1 MGRARSRLAS
11 AFFQRDV
18 QIAARCLPERGEA
31 KGYCRQKHDSGREQQ
46 DLAVEADQ
54 TARRK
59 VERDGRNQC
68 AQSPIGRQEAGARA
82 DQGDQEAFGKELAQ
96 QTSRPRADSQSD
108 GHLALA
114 RANTGKHEAGH
125 IHTSNEKEKSDC
137 AEKHDQARTRIAGEP
152 AMVVA
157 HKQTAIFRWK
167 LPEDDLQV
175 CLRLSNADARLQAR
189 DHARVRSLVAE
200 RVTQV

>member
-31 KGYCRQKHDSGREQQ
+31 KGYCRQ
-46 DLAVEADQ
+46 
-54 TARRK
+54 
-59 VERDGRNQC
+59 
-68 AQSPIGRQEAGARA
+68 
-82 DQGDQEAFGKELAQ
+82 
-96 QTSRPRADSQSD
+96 
-108 GHLALA
+108 
-114 RANTGKHEAGH
+114 
-125 IHTSNEKEKSDC
+125 
-137 AEKHDQARTRIAGEP
+137 KHDQARTRIAGEP